1 MRRLCLRLTPP
12 LPTRPSLGCCILVQS
27 GCVRVYAR
35 SPVCRRD
42 LCLEFGRRTVRCS
55 LPGKRC
61 RQQEVNSSG
70 AFRQIFGLQ
79 GVTVLFGASGGG
91 GCAAGGPAPA
101 PRSSQKPGVLVPI
114 LAVRGGGGRVQPWL
128 SGSRQV
134 RDSGP
139 AYSAFFSPHSTKCGA
154 GGQFWGG
161 DWPARG
167 LVEGWGGSGSS
178 VRLPRR
184 PPQ

>member
-1 MRRLCLRLTPP
+1 MFAFDAP
-12 LPTRPSLGCCILVQS
+12 LSGTVAPSCILVQS

-42 LCLEFGRRTVRCS
+42 LCLGRP

-61 RQQEVNSSG
+61 RQQEVNS

-91 GCAAGGPAPA
+91 GCAGGGPAPA

-154 GGQFWGG
+154 GGQFWGSN
-161 DWPARG
+161 WPARG
-167 LVEGWGGSGSS
+167 FVEGWGGSGPC
-178 VRLPRR
+178 VRLTRR
-184 PPQ
+184 PP

>member
-1 MRRLCLRLTPP
+1 MTTLTPRCP
-12 LPTRPSLGCCILVQS
+12 APSPPPAFS
-27 GCVRVYAR
+27 
-35 SPVCRRD
+35 
-42 LCLEFGRRTVRCS
+42 CS
-55 LPGKRC
+55 LAVSVCTPHRRSADEISVWSLDDGPTTAGKKC
-61 RQQEVNSSG
+61 RQQEVNSG

-91 GCAAGGPAPA
+91 GCAGGGPAPA

-154 GGQFWGG
+154 GGQFWGSN
-161 DWPARG
+161 WPARG
-167 LVEGWGGSGSS
+167 FVEGWGGSGPS
-178 VRLPRR
+178 VRLTRR
-184 PPQ
+184 PP

>member
-1 MRRLCLRLTPP
+1 MGLCLRLTP
-12 LPTRPSLGCCILVQS
+12 LPNSAAAFS
-27 GCVRVYAR
+27 
-35 SPVCRRD
+35 
-42 LCLEFGRRTVRCS
+42 CS
-55 LPGKRC
+55 LAVSVCTADRRSADEISVWSLDDGPSAGEPGKGC
-61 RQQEVNSSG
+61 RQQEVNSAG

-91 GCAAGGPAPA
+91 GCAGGGPAPA

-139 AYSAFFSPHSTKCGA
+139 AYSAFFSPHSTKCWA

-161 DWPARG
+161 NWPARG
-167 LVEGWGGSGSS
+167 FVEGWGGSGPS
-178 VRLPRR
+178 VRLPWR
-184 PPQ
+184 PPQWVVGV